1 MVLTMML
8 ALSLTHAWRLLLT
21 QQNTGAL
28 SLDSGGC
35 LEFMDFSM
43 FLMVG
48 GTTCHLLF
56 LILRGNGRD
65 TFRFGGAATLLL
77 AATLALSMFHA
88 LKTLLM
94 RGNVTARAFYV

>member
-48 GTTCHLLF
+48 GTCHLLF

-65 TFRFGGAATLLL
+65 TFRFGGAATLLF
-77 AATLALSMFHA
+77 AATLALSMFHD